1 MEDEKEKKK
10 KGRPKIYI
18 TEEERRAAN
27 TEIKRRYRERNR
39 ERLRELN
46 RESYLRRRERHN
58 EQRRRKYMLDKLS
71 DPQTQLSSKDKAVA
85 TLAIPAKWTDT
96 QARDKQERRAS
107 DAMAEK
113 RRAKV
118 LAGLPESVRV
128 HVAALAR
135 IKEESK
141 NENKNENKNGSITKQ
156 KRKSNGNKRDNS
168 KQT

>member
-1 MEDEKEKKK
+1 MGDEKEKKK

-39 ERLRELN
+39 DRLRELN
-46 RESYLRRRERHN
+46 RESYLRRRERCN

-71 DPQTQLSSKDKAVA
+71 DPQTQFSSK
-85 TLAIPAKWTDT
+85 
-96 QARDKQERRAS
+96 
-107 DAMAEK
+107 
-113 RRAKV
+113 AKV
-118 LAGLPESVRV
+118 LAGLPESVRI

-141 NENKNENKNGSITKQ
+141 NENENKNGSITKQ

>member
-1 MEDEKEKKK
+1 MGDEKEKKK
-10 KGRPKIYI
+10 RGRPNIYL

-71 DPQTQLSSKDKAVA
+71 DPQTQISSK
-85 TLAIPAKWTDT
+85 
-96 QARDKQERRAS
+96 
-107 DAMAEK
+107 
-113 RRAKV
+113 AKV
-118 LAGLPESVRV
+118 LAGLPESVRI

-141 NENKNENKNGSITKQ
+141 NESKNENKNGSITKQ

>member
-1 MEDEKEKKK
+1 
-10 KGRPKIYI
+10 
-18 TEEERRAAN
+18 
-27 TEIKRRYRERNR
+27 
-39 ERLRELN
+39 
-46 RESYLRRRERHN
+46 
-58 EQRRRKYMLDKLS
+58 MLDKLS

-118 LAGLPESVRV
+118 LAGLPESVRI

-141 NENKNENKNGSITKQ
+141 NENENKNGSITKQ